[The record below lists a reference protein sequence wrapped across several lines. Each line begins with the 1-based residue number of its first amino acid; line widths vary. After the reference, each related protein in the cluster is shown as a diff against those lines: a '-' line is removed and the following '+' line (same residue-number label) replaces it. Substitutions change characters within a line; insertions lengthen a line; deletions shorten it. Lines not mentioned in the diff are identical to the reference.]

1 MDLSCIFLA
10 VPFEIKPHLIESNS
24 IFCISYNQIAVQT
37 TGKIDLKKIDLY
49 VVFHCTVLNPS
60 LLGYISNPAI
70 GIDATLYLNQF
81 TQKSV

>member
-1 MDLSCIFLA
+1 M
-10 VPFEIKPHLIESNS
+10 
-24 IFCISYNQIAVQT
+24 IFCVPYNQIAVER

-81 TQKSV
+81 TQKSVQQRRLS